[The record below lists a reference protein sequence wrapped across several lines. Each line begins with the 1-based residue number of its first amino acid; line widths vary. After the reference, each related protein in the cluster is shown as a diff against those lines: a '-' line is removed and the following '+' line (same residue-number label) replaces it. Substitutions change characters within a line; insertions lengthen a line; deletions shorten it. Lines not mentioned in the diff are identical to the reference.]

1 MCCFMKTFSFYSS
14 DFFIYSTG
22 LAGISLGVDC
32 DIEHEVTVV
41 NHNHFMI

>member
-1 MCCFMKTFSFYSS
+1 MLLLASIQVI
-14 DFFIYSTG
+14 FFNSTG